1 MDLKLYPG
9 KDPNFDKLGSTEF
22 TGGFIDEVNQ
32 LVYKAYQVA
41 SSRVWR
47 YKNKQYGIP
56 GILLMSC
63 NPAKNRVYKEFY
75 KKQKH
80 NTIEA
85 HKRFIQVLAKHNPY
99 IPEEYLAK
107 LSKMPPGPLKQRLY
121 FGNREYDDT
130 PGILFEYDNISS
142 FFKKRI
148 PDQEE
153 QDRYLIIDVA
163 RHGTDRTTCTYW
175 EWLQGRVLR
184 YEDKSDV
191 DKLAARIKTEA
202 ENRRVKIHNIIV
214 DEDGVGGWVVDILGC
229 TGFLNNGA
237 VIEDE
242 DTGIKPNFLNLKT
255 QCYFKLA
262 DMIKDGSIGIEC
274 IPCYEMSGEE
284 IEDMIIEELSLV
296 REIDIDKDGKRRII
310 SKKELKEEL
319 GRSPDRADNLM
330 MRMLPIL
337 KKAPDMS
344 WALRNNQ

>member
-1 MDLKLYPG
+1 M
-9 KDPNFDKLGSTEF
+9 
-22 TGGFIDEVNQ
+22 
-32 LVYKAYQVA
+32 
-41 SSRVWR
+41 
-47 YKNKQYGIP
+47 
-56 GILLMSC
+56 
-63 NPAKNRVYKEFY
+63 
-75 KKQKH
+75 
-80 NTIEA
+80 
-85 HKRFIQVLAKHNPY
+85 
-99 IPEEYLAK
+99 
-107 LSKMPPGPLKQRLY
+107 
-121 FGNREYDDT
+121 
-130 PGILFEYDNISS
+130 
-142 FFKKRI
+142 
-148 PDQEE
+148 
-153 QDRYLIIDVA
+153 
-163 RHGTDRTTCTYW
+163 
-175 EWLQGRVLR
+175 
-184 YEDKSDV
+184 
-191 DKLAARIKTEA
+191 
-202 ENRRVKIHNIIV
+202 
-214 DEDGVGGWVVDILGC
+214 VDILGC